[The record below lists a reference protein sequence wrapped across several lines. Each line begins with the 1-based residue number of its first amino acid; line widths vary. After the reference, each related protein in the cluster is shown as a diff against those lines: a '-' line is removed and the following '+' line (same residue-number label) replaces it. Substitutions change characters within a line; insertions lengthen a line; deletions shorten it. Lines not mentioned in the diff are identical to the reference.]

1 MKRKLFVLI
10 GILLVIALAIAASPL
25 VPYIL
30 DKYYAMEAGEYTGLP
45 YVPGASDDQAAQ
57 TDSEKIS
64 LALSSGLGD
73 GISAA
78 GFKKTFT
85 ESFYSAG
92 DSSALD
98 SSAGD
103 SSVLDSSAGDSSALD
118 SSAGDSS
125 VLDSS
130 AGDSPVTDTVGS
142 EEAKKPN
149 TTAVVIAAILSTT
162 TVVLC
167 IAVFVTKSRL

>member
-10 GILLVIALAIAASPL
+10 GILLVIAIAIAASPL

-103 SSVLDSSAGDSSALD
+103 SSVLDSSAGDS
-118 SSAGDSS
+118 
-125 VLDSS
+125 
-130 AGDSPVTDTVGS
+130 PVTDTVGS
-142 EEAKKPN
+142 EEAKEPN

-167 IAVFVTKSRL
+167 IAAFVTKSRL

>member
-1 MKRKLFVLI
+1 MKSKLFVLI
-10 GILLVIALAIAASPL
+10 GILLVIAIAIAASPL

-45 YVPGASDDQAAQ
+45 YVPGASDDRAAQ

-103 SSVLDSSAGDSSALD
+103 S
-118 SSAGDSS
+118 
-125 VLDSS
+125 
-130 AGDSPVTDTVGS
+130 PVTDTVGS
-142 EEAKKPN
+142 GEAKKPN

>member
-1 MKRKLFVLI
+1 MKRKLFVLT
-10 GILLVIALAIAASPL
+10 GILLVIAIAIAASPL

-103 SSVLDSSAGDSSALD
+103 SSVLDSSAGDS
-118 SSAGDSS
+118 
-125 VLDSS
+125 
-130 AGDSPVTDTVGS
+130 PVTDTVGS
-142 EEAKKPN
+142 GEAKKPN

>member
-10 GILLVIALAIAASPL
+10 GILLVIAIAIAASPL

-85 ESFYSAG
+85 ESF
-92 DSSALD
+92 
-98 SSAGD
+98 
-103 SSVLDSSAGDSSALD
+103 SSAGDSSALD

-142 EEAKKPN
+142 GEAKEPN

>member
-10 GILLVIALAIAASPL
+10 GILLVIAIAIAASPL

-45 YVPGASDDQAAQ
+45 YVPGASDEQAAQ

-73 GISAA
+73 GVSAA

-103 SSVLDSSAGDSSALD
+103 SSVLDSSAGDS
-118 SSAGDSS
+118 
-125 VLDSS
+125 
-130 AGDSPVTDTVGS
+130 PVTDTVGS
-142 EEAKKPN
+142 GEAKKPN

>member
-10 GILLVIALAIAASPL
+10 GILLVIAIAIAASPL

-103 SSVLDSSAGDSSALD
+103 SSVLDSSAGDS
-118 SSAGDSS
+118 
-125 VLDSS
+125 
-130 AGDSPVTDTVGS
+130 PVTDTVGS
-142 EEAKKPN
+142 GEAKKPN

-167 IAVFVTKSRL
+167 IAVFVTKSKL

>member
-10 GILLVIALAIAASPL
+10 GILLVIAIAIAASPL

-45 YVPGASDDQAAQ
+45 YVPGASDEQAAQ

-73 GISAA
+73 GVSAA

-92 DSSALD
+92 DSSA
-98 SSAGD
+98 
-103 SSVLDSSAGDSSALD
+103 LDSSAGDSSALD

-142 EEAKKPN
+142 GEAKKPN

>member
-10 GILLVIALAIAASPL
+10 GILLVIAIAIAASPL

-78 GFKKTFT
+78 
-85 ESFYSAG
+85 A
-92 DSSALD
+92 DS
-98 SSAGD
+98 G
-103 SSVLDSSAGDSSALD
+103 
-118 SSAGDSS
+118 
-125 VLDSS
+125 
-130 AGDSPVTDTVGS
+130 
-142 EEAKKPN
+142 
-149 TTAVVIAAILSTT
+149 
-162 TVVLC
+162 
-167 IAVFVTKSRL
+167 R

>member
-10 GILLVIALAIAASPL
+10 GILLVIAIAIAASPL

-103 SSVLDSSAGDSSALD
+103 SSA
-118 SSAGDSS
+118 
-125 VLDSS
+125 LDSS

-142 EEAKKPN
+142 GEAKEPN

>member
-10 GILLVIALAIAASPL
+10 GILLVIAIAIAASPL

-103 SSVLDSSAGDSSALD
+103 SSVLDSSAGDSS
-118 SSAGDSS
+118 

-142 EEAKKPN
+142 GEAKKPN

>member
-10 GILLVIALAIAASPL
+10 GILLVIAIAIAASPL

-103 SSVLDSSAGDSSALD
+103 SSVLDSSAGDS
-118 SSAGDSS
+118 
-125 VLDSS
+125 
-130 AGDSPVTDTVGS
+130 PVTDTVGS
-142 EEAKKPN
+142 GEAKKPN

>member
-10 GILLVIALAIAASPL
+10 GILLVIAIAIAASPL

-103 SSVLDSSAGDSSALD
+103 SSVLDSSAGDS
-118 SSAGDSS
+118 
-125 VLDSS
+125 
-130 AGDSPVTDTVGS
+130 PVTDTVGS
-142 EEAKKPN
+142 GEAKKPN

-167 IAVFVTKSRL
+167 IAVFVTKSSL

>member
-1 MKRKLFVLI
+1 MKKAVKRKLFVLI
-10 GILLVIALAIAASPL
+10 GILLVIAIAIAASPL

-103 SSVLDSSAGDSSALD
+103 SSVLDSSAGDS
-118 SSAGDSS
+118 
-125 VLDSS
+125 
-130 AGDSPVTDTVGS
+130 PVTDTVGS
-142 EEAKKPN
+142 GEAKEPN

>member
-1 MKRKLFVLI
+1 MKKAVKRKLFVLI
-10 GILLVIALAIAASPL
+10 GILLVIAIAIAASPL

-103 SSVLDSSAGDSSALD
+103 SSVLDSSAGDS
-118 SSAGDSS
+118 
-125 VLDSS
+125 
-130 AGDSPVTDTVGS
+130 PVTDTVGS
-142 EEAKKPN
+142 GEAKKPN

>member
-10 GILLVIALAIAASPL
+10 GILLVIAIAIAASPL

-30 DKYYAMEAGEYTGLP
+30 DKYYAMETGEYTGLP

-103 SSVLDSSAGDSSALD
+103 SSVLDSSAGDS
-118 SSAGDSS
+118 
-125 VLDSS
+125 
-130 AGDSPVTDTVGS
+130 PVTDTVGS
-142 EEAKKPN
+142 GEAKEPN

-167 IAVFVTKSRL
+167 IAVFVTKSKL

>member
-10 GILLVIALAIAASPL
+10 GILLVIAIAIAASPL

-45 YVPGASDDQAAQ
+45 YVPGASDDRAAQ

-103 SSVLDSSAGDSSALD
+103 SSVLDSSAGDS
-118 SSAGDSS
+118 
-125 VLDSS
+125 
-130 AGDSPVTDTVGS
+130 PVTDTVGS
-142 EEAKKPN
+142 GEAKKPN

>member
-10 GILLVIALAIAASPL
+10 GILLVIAIAIAASPL

-45 YVPGASDDQAAQ
+45 YVPGASDEQAAQ

-103 SSVLDSSAGDSSALD
+103 SSVLDSSAGDS
-118 SSAGDSS
+118 
-125 VLDSS
+125 
-130 AGDSPVTDTVGS
+130 PVTDTVGS
-142 EEAKKPN
+142 GEAKKPN

>member
-10 GILLVIALAIAASPL
+10 GILLVIAIAIAASPL

-30 DKYYAMEAGEYTGLP
+30 DKYYAMEAGEYTGPP

-85 ESFYSAG
+85 VSFYSAG

-103 SSVLDSSAGDSSALD
+103 SSVLDSSAGDSS
-118 SSAGDSS
+118 

-142 EEAKKPN
+142 GEAKKPN

>member
-10 GILLVIALAIAASPL
+10 GILLVIAIAIAASPL

-45 YVPGASDDQAAQ
+45 YVPGASDDRAAQ

-103 SSVLDSSAGDSSALD
+103 S
-118 SSAGDSS
+118 
-125 VLDSS
+125 
-130 AGDSPVTDTVGS
+130 PVTDTVGS
-142 EEAKKPN
+142 GEAKKPN

>member
-10 GILLVIALAIAASPL
+10 GILLVIAIAIAASPL

-103 SSVLDSSAGDSSALD
+103 S
-118 SSAGDSS
+118 
-125 VLDSS
+125 
-130 AGDSPVTDTVGS
+130 PVTDTVGS
-142 EEAKKPN
+142 EEAKEPN

-167 IAVFVTKSRL
+167 IAVFVTKSKL

>member
-10 GILLVIALAIAASPL
+10 GILLVIAIAIAASPL

-103 SSVLDSSAGDSSALD
+103 SSVLDSSAGDS
-118 SSAGDSS
+118 
-125 VLDSS
+125 
-130 AGDSPVTDTVGS
+130 PVTDTVGS
-142 EEAKKPN
+142 GEAKEPN

>member
-10 GILLVIALAIAASPL
+10 GILLVIAIAIAASPL

-103 SSVLDSSAGDSSALD
+103 SSALD

-142 EEAKKPN
+142 GEAKKPN

>member
-10 GILLVIALAIAASPL
+10 GILLVIAIAIAASPL

-92 DSSALD
+92 DSS
-98 SSAGD
+98 
-103 SSVLDSSAGDSSALD
+103 VLD

-142 EEAKKPN
+142 GEAKKPN

>member
-10 GILLVIALAIAASPL
+10 GILLVIAIAIAASPL

-57 TDSEKIS
+57 MDSEKIS

-103 SSVLDSSAGDSSALD
+103 SSVLDSSAGDS
-118 SSAGDSS
+118 
-125 VLDSS
+125 
-130 AGDSPVTDTVGS
+130 PVTDTVGS
-142 EEAKKPN
+142 GEAKKPN

>member
-10 GILLVIALAIAASPL
+10 GILLVIAIAIAASPL

-73 GISAA
+73 GVSAA

-103 SSVLDSSAGDSSALD
+103 SSVLDSSAGDS
-118 SSAGDSS
+118 
-125 VLDSS
+125 
-130 AGDSPVTDTVGS
+130 PVTDTVGS
-142 EEAKKPN
+142 GEAKKPN